1 MRNKRFLVNLSGM
14 LLACAIAFGGAFAV
28 WSRLRGEKERLLSGG
43 GEAKILSEEIQ
54 SADVVSIEVKE
65 AGLTPE
71 ELRQAVLCLEST
83 AEKVPHEPVP
93 GQLSMTDAIQCGM
106 IWIEGFFLPH
116 LDGEAAMPGE
126 CRMNC
131 YLWAGQENPLLGYWE
146 VSFSGEA
153 MEAALILNAVTGQV
167 LQARIALAFP
177 GGGRPDEDSLSG
189 LLEEYADSFGVET
202 NYAVSRAEETETGGS
217 THGEESGKDWRF
229 GQRLENE
236 EMAACLEAGEAVG
249 VSADS
254 EDGKETLCF
263 ALYWETK
270 ASGE

>member
-71 ELRQAVLCLEST
+71 
-83 AEKVPHEPVP
+83 PVS

-131 YLWAGQENPLLGYWE
+131 YLWAGEEDPLLGYWE
-146 VSFSGEA
+146 VSFSGEE

-177 GGGRPDEDSLSG
+177 GGERPDEDSLSG

-236 EMAACLEAGEAVG
+236 EMAACLEAGECAGALKGAHFEQTYYTVP
-249 VSADS
+249 
-254 EDGKETLCF
+254 KEG
-263 ALYWETK
+263 AG
-270 ASGE
+270 A